1 MKSIG
6 GNRKVVFID
15 QPCFRGDI
23 RFRAYGGFQR
33 DLRGLSSLNSSELED
48 VSENL
53 EKLFMITGCPPNGM
67 EIPFMISQEKMLL
80 DMQWAPTW
88 EMPS

>member
-33 DLRGLSSLNSSELED
+33 DLRGLNTLGYTVYRIHRLAD

-53 EKLFMITGCPPNGM
+53 EKPFMITGCQPNGM
-67 EIPFMISQEKMLL
+67 EISFMISQAKML
-80 DMQWAPTW
+80 
-88 EMPS
+88 